1 MNQSTTFHSTPEHS
15 FDFSFDNTYISVDII
30 DSVCNEYNHKIHI
43 WFNSTDPC
51 ITKRYDVFFYKD
63 VIWTEHV
70 MIDWLIDFL
79 ISKGGEIETLTRHL
93 FKSEIRDRRLSKII
107 NKQ

>member
-1 MNQSTTFHSTPEHS
+1 MNQSTPYHSTPEHA
-15 FDFSFDNTYISVDII
+15 FDFSFDNVYIAVDIKKAG
-30 DSVCNEYNHKIHI
+30 CNHYNHKIHI

-51 ITKRYDVFFYKD
+51 ITEGYDEYFYKD

-70 MIDWLIDFL
+70 MVDWLIDLL
-79 ISKGGEIETLTRHL
+79 ISKGGEIETLTRDL
-93 FKSEIRDRRLSKII
+93 FKSEIRENRLSKII